1 LVGVRWTSPLA
12 VVFAFGLAEGENDGR
27 HSRPAAH
34 AADHV
39 DAVDPRKAEIEDD
52 DIRVLPG

>member
-1 LVGVRWTSPLA
+1 LA